1 MARSILITLLDYDIA
16 ARFPTLCSASPTG
29 LKKRGPPTV
38 TNSRA
43 KGAAGEREL
52 AEKFRDMGYTS
63 RRTQQF
69 CGAAGDSDVEVS
81 ELPGLFVESKRCQR
95 LNIHAVMDQAVSDA
109 SPQKK
114 LPVVCHRRNG
124 AEWLLTVRLD
134 DLHQLVRTVKEGGRC
149 E

>member
-1 MARSILITLLDYDIA
+1 MSRTLLDCDEGR
-16 ARFPTLCSASPTG
+16 RFPTLIGLSPTG
-29 LKKRGPPTV
+29 QRQKGLPTV

-43 KGAAGEREL
+43 KGAAGERAL
-52 AEKFRDMGYTS
+52 AEKFREMGYTA

-69 CGAAGDSDVEVS
+69 CGAAGDSDVEVA

-114 LPVVCHRRNG
+114 LPIVCHRKNG
-124 AEWLLTVRLD
+124 ADWLLTVRLD
-134 DLHQLVRTVKEGGRC
+134 DLHQLVRTVKEGGKC